1 MVLCFLQLNVLFVVY
16 ITKHCGEREKFPTSL
31 TLPMKRVAGSVVR
44 QGRVRLHQRQLSQAS
59 LPPLQITT
67 LPNKIRVATE
77 STPGHFSSVGLYIDA
92 GSRYE
97 LPSISG
103 ASHFLDRMAFKVFLV
118 FVWRRLCLIPN
129 LAVDTFSLRS

>member
-1 MVLCFLQLNVLFVVY
+1 
-16 ITKHCGEREKFPTSL
+16 
-31 TLPMKRVAGSVVR
+31 MKRAAGSVIR
-44 QGRVRLHQRQLSQAS
+44 HGKVRLHQRQLSQAS

-97 LPSISG
+97 LSSTSG
-103 ASHFLDRMAFKVFLV
+103 ASHFLDRMAFKVPLV
-118 FVWRRLCLIPN
+118 LLQGCLYLTLKLVVN
-129 LAVDTFSLRS
+129 AFSL

>member
-1 MVLCFLQLNVLFVVY
+1 
-16 ITKHCGEREKFPTSL
+16 
-31 TLPMKRVAGSVVR
+31 MKKAAGSVIR
-44 QGRVRLHQRQLSQAS
+44 HGRVRQHQRQLSQAL

-97 LPSISG
+97 LPSTSG
-103 ASHFLDRMAFKVFLV
+103 ASHFLDRMAFKVPLV
-118 FVWRRLCLIPN
+118 FLQGCLCLT
-129 LAVDTFSLRS
+129 LKLTVDTFSV